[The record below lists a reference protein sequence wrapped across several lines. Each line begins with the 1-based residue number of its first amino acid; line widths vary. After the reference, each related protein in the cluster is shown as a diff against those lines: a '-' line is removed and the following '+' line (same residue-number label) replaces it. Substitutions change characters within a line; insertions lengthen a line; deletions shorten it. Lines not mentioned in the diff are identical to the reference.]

1 MSRSVTF
8 KVFKF
13 EELSDEAKERAIEQ
27 FRYMNVD
34 YGWWNCVYEMAEEIG
49 FTITEFDLDS
59 PNLWRPQIKGE
70 LNVTLLES
78 FKLIRKNLSRNS
90 ELYKISKDYVRDFI
104 KAYRE
109 MKANDEELTVEDFID
124 EARDLECEYK
134 KAILEE
140 FLSILRKEY
149 DYQTS
154 DEAIKEIL
162 VDGENEFYQNGT
174 KYI

>member
-1 MSRSVTF
+1 MSRSITF
-8 KVFKF
+8 NVFEF
-13 EELSDEAKERAIEQ
+13 EELSDEAKERAIEE

-34 YGWWNCVYEMAEEIG
+34 HGWWGSVYDMAEEIG
-49 FTITEFDLDS
+49 FTITEFDIDS
-59 PNLWRPQIKGE
+59 RNIIEGE

-78 FKLIRKNLSRNS
+78 FKLIRKNWSRNS
-90 ELYKISKDYVRDFI
+90 ELYKTAKDYVRDFI

-109 MKANDEELTVEDFID
+109 MKVNDDELTVEDFIDED

-149 DYQTS
+149 DYLTS
-154 DEAIKEIL
+154 DEAIE
-162 VDGENEFYQNGT
+162 EFLIDNDN
-174 KYI
+174 KF

>member
-1 MSRSVTF
+1 MSRFVTF
-8 KVFKF
+8 KVFEF

-34 YGWWNCVYEMAEEIG
+34 YGWWDCVYEMAEEIG
-49 FTITEFDLDS
+49 FTITEFDIDYRS
-59 PNLWRPQIKGE
+59 IIKGE
-70 LNVTLLES
+70 LNLSILDS

-90 ELYKISKDYVRDFI
+90 ELYKTAKDYVRDFI

-109 MKANDEELTVEDFID
+109 MKADED

-134 KAILEE
+134 KAILED

-154 DEAIKEIL
+154 DEAIGNFLIDNEY
-162 VDGENEFYQNGT
+162 EFYQNG
-174 KYI
+174 KSILSL

>member
-1 MSRSVTF
+1 MSRFVTF
-8 KVFKF
+8 KVFEF
-13 EELSDEAKERAIEQ
+13 EELSDEAQKRAIEQ

-34 YGWWNCVYEMAEEIG
+34 YGWWDSVYDMAEEIG
-49 FTITEFDLDS
+49 FTITSFDIDYRS
-59 PNLWRPQIKGE
+59 IIKGE
-70 LNVTLLES
+70 LNLSILDS
-78 FKLIRKNLSRNS
+78 FKLIRKNWSRNS

-109 MKANDEELTVEDFID
+109 MKANDDELTVEDFIDED

-140 FLSILRKEY
+140 FISILRKEY

-154 DEAIKEIL
+154 DEAIGIFLIDNEY
-162 VDGENEFYQNGT
+162 EFYQNGK
-174 KYI
+174 KYT